1 MEPRFGHDFSRVRV
15 HTDGAAANAAR
26 AVRARAYTIGQ
37 DIVFGSGEY
46 APATTEGQRLLA
58 HELTHVVQQNA
69 GGGPT
74 QAQGGMIQR
83 FESDEHQFL
92 GDVATRTDTP
102 TWQHPTPPQGAAYN
116 LGKDD
121 KDKFEL
127 THGDIL
133 ALSGDVFEPDEL
145 FRLAGIKG
153 HFGQKK
159 ETRDEILWA
168 LQDERIWEMRK
179 VKEEK
184 EEEKGTKVKTPY
196 EGKKDPRFQPGG
208 LYDGY
213 IYSEDVKNAVFNRY
227 RKLGAAN
234 VGHFVSPEGRD
245 EATGIATPS
254 RNSAGRNYRK
264 WHEKALSLAGTA
276 GHAKQKVDVP
286 MAREAAAQHYLTDA
300 FSAGHL
306 RTPIALIRDYWGK
319 KYPMF
324 WFNLRHKIALD
335 TALEMT
341 KGTPITAHYGY
352 TQILGSI
359 EKMEKDLPDVTLGDL
374 LASVYHDADN
384 ERGVKLVG
392 GGKVVGDTHLNESK
406 ETVDRAVAAI
416 KSGNEDVTTAHK
428 IGQAAASA
436 LPDAELFAQV
446 RQNHGGN
453 EFLYAPELLIPMPD
467 TDEPTQNWK
476 APDIN
481 ALWDQPFLGTN
492 KTMVG
497 DEITARVK
505 GGAIANQLNALGDS
519 FPEKESGL
527 HPRYAYKF
535 GFVYQLQL
543 NPKAG
548 LLDIINWAPHG
559 MDSGDAGMETAR
571 ELERREATARDVG
584 QETKE
589 NFANLNVEQRAKL
602 IVDILN
608 QKAGEGSD
616 EHQEMIIK
624 LFQTAS
630 PQERPA
636 IYEKVEGHPWEG
648 HFKHGVKG
656 RDRLFRVMSIS
667 QLEPFKQLINGK

>member
-15 HTDGAAANAAR
+15 HADGTAAHAAR
-26 AVRARAYTIGQ
+26 AMRARAYTIGQ
-37 DIVFGSGEY
+37 DIVFGSGQY
-46 APATTEGQRLLA
+46 APATTEGQKLLA

-69 GGGPT
+69 GGVST
-74 QAQGGMIQR
+74 QAQGGLIQR

-92 GDVATRTDTP
+92 GDLATRTDTP
-102 TWQHPTPPQGAAYN
+102 TWEHPTPPQGAKYN
-116 LGKDD
+116 LGKDND
-121 KDKFEL
+121 REKFEL

-145 FRLAGIKG
+145 FRLANIKG
-153 HFGQKK
+153 HFGRNVG
-159 ETRDEILWA
+159 TRDEVLWA
-168 LQDERIWEMRK
+168 LQDPRIWEMRK
-179 VKEEK
+179 ELP
-184 EEEKGTKVKTPY
+184 KGTPPDQANHPY
-196 EGKKDPRFQPGG
+196 AGKKDPRFEPTGIFGG
-208 LYDGY
+208 YE
-213 IYSEDVKNAVFNRY
+213 YSDKVKETVFNRY

-234 VGHFVSPEGRD
+234 IGHFVSPEGRD
-245 EATGIATPS
+245 AATGIATPS

-264 WHEKALSLAGTA
+264 WHEKALSMAGTA
-276 GHAKQKVDVP
+276 GHAKQQVDLP

-306 RTPIALIRDYWGK
+306 RTPIALIRDYWSK

-352 TQILGSI
+352 QQILGAI

-374 LASVYHDADN
+374 LASVFHDADN
-384 ERGVKLVG
+384 ERGVKLMG
-392 GGKVVGDTHLNESK
+392 GGKVVGDAHLHQSR
-406 ETVDRAVAAI
+406 ETQNKAVAAI
-416 KSGNEDVTTAHK
+416 KAGNEDVTTAHK
-428 IGQAAASA
+428 IGQASTST

-446 RQNHGGN
+446 RQNHGGD
-453 EFLYAPELLIPMPD
+453 EFLYAPELLIPTPD

-476 APDIN
+476 AADIN
-481 ALWDQPFLGTN
+481 ALWDQPFLGNT
-492 KTMVG
+492 KPTVG
-497 DEITARVK
+497 DEITARVQ
-505 GGAIANQLNALGDS
+505 GGAIANQLNSLGDS
-519 FPEKESGL
+519 FPENESGL

-543 NPKAG
+543 DPKKG

-559 MDSGDAGMETAR
+559 MDTDDAGMETAR
-571 ELERREATARDVG
+571 ELERREAAARDVG

-589 NFANLNVEQRAKL
+589 NIANLNTEQRAKL
-602 IVDILN
+602 ITQILN
-608 QKAGEGSD
+608 QDVGEGTI

-624 LFQTAS
+624 LFDTTS

-656 RDRLFRVMSIS
+656 RDRLYRVMSI
-667 QLEPFKQLINGK
+667 QRLEPFKQLINGK